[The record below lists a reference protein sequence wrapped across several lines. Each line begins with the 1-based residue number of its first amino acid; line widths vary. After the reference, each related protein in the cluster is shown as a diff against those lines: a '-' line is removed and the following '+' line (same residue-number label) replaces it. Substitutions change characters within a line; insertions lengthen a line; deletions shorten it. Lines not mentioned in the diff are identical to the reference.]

1 MFFPLYMPFLPP
13 YRLANCSLSEQCWDY
28 LSEVPRWKKT
38 LNLLDISTDGLKD
51 KGLNILCKALTLPF
65 CVLKSLW

>member
-28 LSEVPRWKKT
+28 LSEVLRQNKT
-38 LNLLDISTDGLKD
+38 LSHLDISSNDLKDEGLK
-51 KGLNILCKALTLPF
+51 ILCKALT
-65 CVLKSLW
+65 VS